1 MLNRRTLRA
10 EQSRAEQSRAE
21 QSRAEQSRISLPF
34 LNFIEWTP

>member
-21 QSRAEQSRISLPF
+21 QDKSALFELHRMDSL
-34 LNFIEWTP
+34 THGASG

>member
-21 QSRAEQSRISLPF
+21 QSRAEQDKSAF